1 MKNLFLL
8 SAWLLFMP
16 AALHAQLQKNN
27 LLLEG
32 SFAYSRSTPKYT
44 TVTLPSGPNGQVP
57 MDIVSQSLLLS
68 PTAGLFLTDRL
79 ALSGGIIYS
88 RSSHKQESP
97 PVSLGPSTGFGTEY
111 PRSNSHAVS
120 NDIAPLLS
128 LRYFYPLSD
137 KIYFNAR
144 LGAAYHFTRS
154 RLESNYYQGS
164 NSGGYTINYAGN
176 HLDLSLSPQLVYF
189 LNRWLGLEAQLG
201 GLSLITAQKDSRYP
215 SDRQPGSSLD
225 LSLAPSAWKFGLLFN
240 LGGERN

>member
-1 MKNLFLL
+1 MRSCK
-8 SAWLLFMP
+8 
-16 AALHAQLQKNN
+16 KNN

-32 SFAYSRSTPKYT
+32 SFAYSRSTPKYS

-68 PTAGLFLTDRL
+68 PTAGLFLTDHL

-97 PVSLGPSTGFGTEY
+97 PVSLGPSTGFGTEFL
-111 PRSNSHAVS
+111 RSNSHAVS

-144 LGAAYHFTRS
+144 LGAAYHFTKS

-164 NSGGYTINYAGN
+164 TSGGYTLNYAGN
-176 HLDLSLSPQLVYF
+176 HLALSLSPQLVYF
-189 LNRWLGLEAQLG
+189 VNRWLGLEAQLG
-201 GLSLITAQKDSRYP
+201 SLSLLTAQKGSRYP
-215 SDRQPGSSLD
+215 ADRQPGSSFD
-225 LSLAPSAWKFGLLFN
+225 ITLAPSAWKFGILLN
-240 LGGERN
+240 LNAGKN